1 MYSRKIKIMDQKLS
15 LISLSLLTALGT
27 ASAAESAF
35 EDEKSVERIQVTGS
49 SIKRTDIEGAL
60 PLTTI
65 SAEDIANFGVTSVSE
80 LIQKIPAM
88 QGYQVG
94 AQSVGG
100 GDSSGNNG
108 KQTVSLRDLG
118 GSYTLVLLNGRRMA
132 SADSGGTVD
141 ISSIPLAA
149 IKRVDILK
157 DGASALYG
165 SDAIAGVVNFIMKDD
180 VEGVTVS
187 ARADKP
193 QEAGGESSEFS
204 ITGGFGNLGTD
215 GFNILMTYYHFEN
228 ENIRSLDREFGK
240 TGIVPFN
247 YNGEDLFL
255 VRASS
260 NAIPANL
267 YLNFDKEIDG
277 STSKSY
283 NPYAEINGECAQFNY
298 ASGDTCIYDFTEN
311 LEISP
316 ESKSDNLYLQG
327 SVYLNDNAEL
337 YASGSYSNYSITTR
351 IAANT
356 LNNYKFELDSPF
368 VTNLV
373 QPLLTAEQYN
383 ALSDVRIRWRTRP
396 AGSRSNEYDTDTFN
410 FTSGIRGDYGDLSYD
425 LAFTKANS
433 SRDRNMVSGYL
444 ITDQL
449 TALLDSGAIDVFARP
464 DQLPESTNEA
474 LRAIA
479 YSGNW
484 DTLKTKTSAIEGR
497 ASAPAFELPAGMVYV
512 GGGFDYRD
520 NEFISITSQANKD
533 SILTGTPDAEYDLS
547 RETYG
552 VYLEA
557 VAPIIDGLEVT
568 AAARYD
574 NIGAVY
580 DGKRA
585 ANAEKVNNDASD
597 TTYKLSF
604 AYRPNEDLLLRG
616 SIGTGFKAASMIDIA
631 GPKVDAGVTSQSY
644 DCPLSEPHPLAQYCF
659 PQLQQYNVATSGN
672 NELQPETSKQRSA
685 GFVYAPSNEFSVSVD
700 WWQIN
705 LTNQVKR
712 VTQRQ
717 IFADPV
723 TYNSLY
729 GTLLNE
735 LSGELEI
742 QVLQAPVN
750 IGKSNN
756 QGIDWAVSIGHD
768 FSMGYL
774 SSTLRGTYI
783 FESET
788 LRVGTVDIYDTS
800 LGKFGPNSTVTFPHK
815 MQWAN
820 NFSHGD
826 FAHSVNLNYQSG
838 YEDQSYSANASQIRY
853 QSDISQGF
861 DQSVERNVSSYLTVD
876 YLTKWQINDSAQVG
890 FGIKNLLDRQPPL
903 SLRTSGGGYQV
914 GYDPRYVD
922 QLGRTFYVRGEYN
935 F

>member
-1 MYSRKIKIMDQKLS
+1 MYSRKIKIMDKKLS

-27 ASAAESAF
+27 ASAAESAV
-35 EDEKSVERIQVTGS
+35 EDEMSVERIQVTGS

-60 PLTTI
+60 PLATI
-65 SAEDIANFGVTSVSE
+65 SAEDIANSGVTSVSE

-149 IKRVDILK
+149 IKRVDVLM

-180 VEGVTVS
+180 FEGVTVS
-187 ARADKP
+187 ARTDKP
-193 QEAGGESSEFS
+193 QETGGESSEFS
-204 ITGGFGNLGTD
+204 ITGGFGNLRSD
-215 GFNILMTYYHFEN
+215 GFNVLMTYNHSEN
-228 ENIRSLDREFGK
+228 ENLRSLDREFGK

-255 VRASS
+255 LRASS

-267 YLNFDKEIDG
+267 YLTFDKEIDG

-298 ASGDTCIYDFTEN
+298 ASGATCIYDYTEN

-368 VTNLV
+368 VSNLV
-373 QPLLTAEQYN
+373 QPLLTAEQYD
-383 ALSDVRIRWRTRP
+383 ALSDVKIRWRTRP

-425 LAFTKANS
+425 LALTKANS
-433 SRDRNMVSGYL
+433 TRDRNMVSGYL

-449 TALLDSGAIDVFARP
+449 SALLDSGAIDVFARP
-464 DQLPESTNEA
+464 DQMTESMNEA

-484 DTLKTKTSAIEGR
+484 DTLKTKTSAIEGK

-533 SILTGTPDAEYDLS
+533 SILTGSPDAEYDLS

-568 AAARYD
+568 AAVRYD

-585 ANAEKVNNDASD
+585 ASAEQVNDDASD

-604 AYRPNEDLLLRG
+604 AYRPNDDLLLRG
-616 SIGTGFKAASMIDIA
+616 SIGTGFKSASMIDIA
-631 GPKVDAGVTSQSY
+631 GPKVDAGVTSQNY
-644 DCPLSEPHPLAQYCF
+644 DCPLSATHPLAQYCF
-659 PQLQQYNVATSGN
+659 PQLSQYAVATSGN
-672 NELQPETSKQRSA
+672 DELQPETSKQRSA

-705 LTNQVKR
+705 LTNQVKK
-712 VTQRQ
+712 VTQQQ

-756 QGIDWAVSIGHD
+756 QGIDWVVSIGHD

-774 SSTLRGTYI
+774 RSTLRGAYI
-783 FESET
+783 LESET

-800 LGKFGPNSTVTFPHK
+800 LGKFGTDSNVTFPHII
-815 MQWAN
+815 QWAN

-826 FAHSVNLNYQSG
+826 FAHSVNLNYRSG

-853 QSDISQGF
+853 QSDINQRF
-861 DQSVERNVSSYLTVD
+861 EQSVERNVSSYLTVD

-903 SLRTSGGGYQV
+903 SLRSSGGGYQV

-922 QLGRTFYVRGEYN
+922 QLGRTFYVKGEYS